1 MRTEELAGIYQS
13 KSDDELLALAQSEGL
28 TPEAEFV
35 LRNEMARRGIRFET
49 EVEISETRRCEPI
62 LESEVAGSMLRQAHS
77 VTEFTGAVTRMYRG
91 HFVLFFKLTVPA
103 IAIGFIAFTIARREG
118 GELLRQ
124 FFGESSSNR
133 NLLLLKVRLIA
144 DAWQLIAGL
153 ASCAS
158 FAAICV
164 AVGGINSGSRPGV
177 AECFSAIGKRISS
190 VFRLSLLFIVLV
202 WLAIQLGMLAISGYY
217 LFYDPWASAGSGF
230 KQSQLRSCAS
240 DFFWLLDSRWRCPL
254 SF

>member
-144 DAWQLIAGL
+144 DAWQL
-153 ASCAS
+153 
-158 FAAICV
+158 
-164 AVGGINSGSRPGV
+164 AVLIQARGPELRSVFLRSANGFPQCSGFLCYLLFWYGSRFSW
-177 AECFSAIGKRISS
+177 ECLLFRATTFSTIHGPQRDLDSSNRSYDHVRRISS
-190 VFRLSLLFIVLV
+190 GFSTRVGDARCHFEQR
-202 WLAIQLGMLAISGYY
+202 QSGRRTI
-217 LFYDPWASAGSGF
+217 PE
-230 KQSQLRSCAS
+230 R
-240 DFFWLLDSRWRCPL
+240 
-254 SF
+254 